1 MDSLINAAGRALSAG
16 DPLGALN
23 YVALREDPPALALRA
38 IAMAQLGDLSRA
50 KALLQRAIKAFGSNE
65 PLSRERC
72 VVAEAEV
79 ALAARDLGWPVKALE
94 AARRILQEHGDGVNA
109 AHARYVQ
116 IRRLLLIGELE
127 EAETLLAET
136 DPAPLPPALRT
147 AHELIA
153 AGISVRRVRAHK
165 ARAALARAQAAAQ
178 QAGIAALSAEVDHAS
193 HMLAAPAARL
203 IVAGQAKS
211 VNLAQVEALFTSSTL
226 IVDACRYSVRGAGMT
241 VALATRP
248 VLFNLARLLAQA
260 WPGDVARETLFV
272 TAFGFPLTDE
282 SHRAR
287 LRVEIGRLRAALKPL
302 ANIAATP
309 RGFALVA
316 ADVALLTLPIEDKYA
331 ALLALLADGEA
342 WSSSALALAL
352 GNSQRQVQR
361 ALEVLAQADKVQAF
375 GVGRARRWM
384 TPPLPGFATI
394 LLLPVSLGNG

>member
-65 PLSRERC
+65 PLSRARC

-94 AARRILQEHGDGVNA
+94 AARRVLHDHGDGVNA
-109 AHARYVQ
+109 AHARYLQ
-116 IRRLLLIGELE
+116 IRRLLLIGELQ
-127 EAETLLAET
+127 EAETLLGET

-153 AGISVRRVRAHK
+153 AGIAVRRVQAHT
-165 ARAALARAQAAAQ
+165 ASAALARAQVAAR
-178 QAGIAALSAEVDHAS
+178 QAGIAALSAEVDQAS

-203 IVAGQAKS
+203 IVAGQAQL

-226 IVDACRYSVRGAGMT
+226 IFDACRYSVRGAGMT

-260 WPGDVARETLFV
+260 WPADVARETLFV

-316 ADVALLTLPIEDKYA
+316 ADVALLTLPVEDKYA
-331 ALLALLADGEA
+331 ALLALLTDGEA

-361 ALEVLAQADKVQAF
+361 ALEALAQADKVQAF